1 MTEYAQAKLGTRGR
15 QPWCRCG
22 SHQGAVSGVVVSSYW
37 CRHGSHQGAGM
48 TAPRVQACRA
58 WSSGRVEGGV
68 EEIDPEV
75 EGFTGGGNVVS
86 FKNNTE
92 DAVKRGSTETHTAEL
107 QARVSRSCEF

>member
-1 MTEYAQAKLGTRGR
+1 MRKIAFQAKEGKEAPTADDQGTRDGILLEWMR
-15 QPWCRCG
+15 MVAGG
-22 SHQGAVSGVVVSSYW
+22 SVIVKVGDDRICTSKI
-37 CRHGSHQGAGM
+37 RH
-48 TAPRVQACRA
+48 RY
-58 WSSGRVEGGV
+58 GGV